1 LRAKP
6 AGQAVQQTPEAQR
19 TRDEY
24 LAALLEPDP
33 FRAREIARAAVD
45 GGLPLERLYGDVFQ
59 PVLVEVGDRWASGT
73 LSVAHEHLA
82 AEVTLSLIAE
92 LAELARRPPEGGR
105 LAIVS
110 CSPGERHSIGSK
122 MLGALLESNGWEV
135 LYLGATVPREDLVGL
150 ADSEVP
156 DVVALST
163 TMSAHL
169 PDVRATVP
177 VLHELPEPPLV
188 ALGGQAYR
196 DEQQAREMG
205 ADVWAPTAA
214 AASALLD
221 REIRP
226 T

>member
-1 LRAKP
+1 M
-6 AGQAVQQTPEAQR
+6 QQTSDAQR
-19 TRDEY
+19 IRDDY

-45 GGLPLERLYGDVFQ
+45 GGMPLEQLYSDVFQ
-59 PVLVEVGDRWASGT
+59 PVMIEVGDRWEAGT
-73 LSVAHEHLA
+73 IGVAHEHLA
-82 AEVTLSLIAE
+82 AEVTSSLIS
-92 LAELARRPPEGGR
+92 ELARRVRRGPEGGR
-105 LAIVS
+105 LAIVC
-110 CSPGERHSIGSK
+110 CSPGERHCMGGQ
-122 MLGALLESNGWEV
+122 MLSGLLEASGWEV
-135 LYLGATVPREDLVGL
+135 LYLGATLPVEDLVGL

-169 PDVRATVP
+169 PQVRDTVAA
-177 VLHELPEPPLV
+177 LQELPEPPLV

-196 DEQQAREMG
+196 GEEQTRELG

-221 REIRP
+221 REVRP

>member
-1 LRAKP
+1 
-6 AGQAVQQTPEAQR
+6 VQQTLDAKR

-24 LAALLEPDP
+24 LTALLEPDP
-33 FRAREIARAAVD
+33 FRAREVARAAVE
-45 GGLPLERLYGDVFQ
+45 GGLALEGLFDE
-59 PVLVEVGDRWASGT
+59 VLGPAMVEVGARWEEGT

-82 AEVTLSLIAE
+82 AEVTASLVSE
-92 LAELARRPPEGGR
+92 LASRARRRPEGGR

-110 CSPGERHSIGSK
+110 CSPGERHCIGPR
-122 MLGALLESNGWEV
+122 MLSCLLEASGWEV
-135 LYLGATVPREDLVGL
+135 LYLGATLPRDDIVALV
-150 ADSEVP
+150 DSEVP

-163 TMSAHL
+163 TMAAHL
-169 PDVRATVP
+169 QHVRETIP

-196 DEQQAREMG
+196 DEEQARAIG
-205 ADVWAPTAA
+205 ADLWAPTAA

-221 REIRP
+221 HEIRP